1 MRMKGNLLLVALFCP
16 FLAAEARAAEVA
28 VMPVQGVNLSE
39 GECEAFGVLFANA
52 FARDARVV
60 VASPLETKVSRGEG
74 KTPAAIAAHLGATR
88 YVELNALRLGQR
100 VNIGGI
106 VRAQDGAMLFRAE
119 TSAPS
124 LDAMDFAISTLAHA
138 LAWRQPIPR
147 GPSMDGYPASQE
159 SAYEVPVVP
168 EALPDPTVPRGAY
181 GAKVGG
187 AMPMS
192 SGKTFS
198 PGVSIAFDGRYG
210 PRDYFL
216 EFGAG
221 LMIPVNDQ
229 YGSSGIRVTS
239 GFVELGGSY
248 FLWAGSAALYVGGGI
263 SPAIWSVELD
273 TDSHTAATCGAYAQ
287 SGVTV
292 TRDSRFKIFFEVRLT
307 QLLLAVANPVSD
319 GTTYGSTLSNTYRPM
334 LLALQ
339 GGVGW

>member
-1 MRMKGNLLLVALFCP
+1 MKGNLLFVTLLCP

-39 GECEAFGVLFANA
+39 GDCDAFGVLFANA
-52 FARDARVV
+52 FARDARVA
-60 VASPLETKVSRGEG
+60 VASPLETKALRGGG
-74 KTPAAIAAHLGATR
+74 KTPTAIAAQLGAVR

-100 VNIGGI
+100 VNIGGAMYA
-106 VRAQDGAMLFRAE
+106 RDGAMLFRAD
-119 TSAPS
+119 TSAAS

-147 GPSMDGYPASQE
+147 GPSMEGYPASQE
-159 SAYEVPVVP
+159 SAYEVPVLP
-168 EALPDPTVPRGAY
+168 EPLPDPTVARGAY
-181 GAKVGG
+181 GAKVAV

-198 PGVSIAFDGRYG
+198 PVLSIAFNGRHG

-221 LMIPVNDQ
+221 LMIPSNNE

-248 FLWAGSAALYVGGGI
+248 FLWAGSAALYIGGGI
-263 SPAIWSVELD
+263 SPAIWSLEFA
-273 TDSHTAATCGAYAQ
+273 TDSHTSATCGAYAQ

-292 TRDSRFKIFFEVRLT
+292 TRDSRFKLYFEVRLT

-319 GTTYGSTLSNTYRPM
+319 GSLYGSTLGNTYRPM